1 MLMLAFQK
9 HNTTAAYRL
18 ASGIDPAAKGAKLV
32 AVPRDFIIKIQKA
45 FLDSLYA
52 FLDGLVHLASE
63 EIPPE
68 AAAAMLSSDGVALRR
83 QLDLS
88 NPVRTFIPRR
98 CQGSWPTSLQKQ

>member
-9 HNTTAAYRL
+9 HDTTAAYKL
-18 ASGIDPAAKGAKLV
+18 ASGADPAAKGTKLV
-32 AVPRDFIIKIQKA
+32 PVPRDFIVKIQKA

-63 EIPPE
+63 EIPPKT
-68 AAAAMLSSDGVALRR
+68 AAVIMSSDGMGLRR

-88 NPVRTFIPRR
+88 NPVRTLM
-98 CQGSWPTSLQKQ
+98 T